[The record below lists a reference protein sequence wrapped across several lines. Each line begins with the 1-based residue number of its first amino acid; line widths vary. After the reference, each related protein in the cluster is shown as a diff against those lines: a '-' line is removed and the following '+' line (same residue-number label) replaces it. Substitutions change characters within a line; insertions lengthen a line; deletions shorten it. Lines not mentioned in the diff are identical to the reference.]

1 MSDNMKNIL
10 FIILLIGMVA
20 VSNSVRMKVKAQHV
34 IMSSERSV
42 SADYEQVALT
52 FLATTNELIPDSD

>member
-1 MSDNMKNIL
+1 MSDNMKKTL

-20 VSNSVRMKVKAQHV
+20 VSHSVRMKLKAHQV
-34 IMSSERSV
+34 IMHSEQRV